1 MSVHKP
7 KLKNIAP
14 QTQDAFVKHHLPYE
28 LWMMRG
34 SLAAARRGATTR
46 FQQNL
51 QVEGFALHA
60 RNLIEFLKNGDASG
74 FNPADFTTTDFSV
87 NRSFV
92 RGPLV
97 DMINEQISHLSSDR
111 TEKQNEK
118 FDEPAWLETANAT
131 EKEFK
136 RWIDN
141 LKPEWVTKWGQRE
154 RMDEVAT
161 LEVEAHFG
169 GACTTPTFSSNHVIG
184 PTGPAP
190 PPEKKS

>member
-1 MSVHKP
+1 
-7 KLKNIAP
+7 
-14 QTQDAFVKHHLPYE
+14 
-28 LWMMRG
+28 MRQ
-34 SLAAARRGATTR
+34 SLATARRGATTQ

-92 RGPLV
+92 RGSLV
-97 DMINEQISHLSSDR
+97 EMINEQISHLSSDR
-111 TEKQNEK
+111 TERQKEK

-141 LKPEWVTKWGQRE
+141 LKPEWATKWGQRE
-154 RMDEVAT
+154 QMDEAAT
-161 LEVEAHFG
+161 LEVEARFV
-169 GACTTPTFSSNHVIG
+169 GACTTPTFSSNYVTG

>member
-28 LWMMRG
+28 LWMMRE

-74 FNPADFTTTDFSV
+74 FNPVDFTTADFSV

-92 RGPLV
+92 RGSLV

-118 FDEPAWLETANAT
+118 FDKPSWLETADAI

-141 LKPEWVTKWGQRE
+141 LKPEWATKWGQRE
-154 RMDEVAT
+154 RIDEA
-161 LEVEAHFG
+161 
-169 GACTTPTFSSNHVIG
+169 
-184 PTGPAP
+184 
-190 PPEKKS
+190 